1 MFGFIPGYVM
11 QTMLQGTKLV
21 IAFLMLATTASFAGE
36 PVSTPKQ
43 VILVAGGAVQQK
55 DGQLYEVDAVKH
67 KVSPVRVPAAL
78 ARELKNSSSVV
89 FPDDHSRIID
99 GKEYLLV
106 VVNHPSSSN
115 PAGYCGAGEEGA
127 LYVLELN
134 GDAATSR
141 FSLPVRSCL
150 KDYDLANDS
159 GQKSEYSAIKWQN
172 SPVGIKI
179 KWDIYGDASDASRLY
194 IYQGGQFKEVVQ

>member
-1 MFGFIPGYVM
+1 M
-11 QTMLQGTKLV
+11 QIMLQGTKLV

-36 PVSTPKQ
+36 LVSTPKQ
-43 VILVAGGAVQQK
+43 VVLVTGNAVQQK
-55 DGQLYEVDAVKH
+55 NGQLYEVDAVKH

-78 ARELKNSSSVV
+78 GRELKKSSSIV
-89 FPDDHSRIID
+89 FPDDHSRVID

-106 VVNHPSSSN
+106 VINHPSGSN
-115 PAGYCGAGEEGA
+115 PTGYCGAGEEGS

-134 GDAATSR
+134 GDAAASR

-159 GQKSEYSAIKWQN
+159 GQKSEYSAIEWQN
-172 SPVGIKI
+172 SPWGIKV
-179 KWDIYGDASDASRLY
+179 KWDIYGDASDVSRLY
-194 IYQGGQFKEVVQ
+194 IYQSGKFKEAAQ